1 MSTAST
7 SAPIVKDFSSV
18 TPSISTSDVKLP
30 DSSPS
35 SASTTQSSPANEKSK
50 KTRIPPNPR
59 TPPKLTSLGQKSSY
73 FRLNTQP
80 TPKSPR
86 QFREANQPKDELE
99 DRLRKLPSS
108 SQSTSESTTESTL
121 STSKPVASPFTASE
135 TQLGPLMPSS
145 VPVLKI
151 FKAQVSSELLR
162 KLENEH
168 IDHVL
173 VDLLIDDLCAQAI
186 ALDQQHAIG
195 RTDSAFYVDHLP
207 EVLQIFAKD
216 SNQAT
221 ISSSKLLQKVFAEEF
236 RENTGWAT
244 AKIFYANAMFT
255 MKSQTEYAIGE
266 NDASVMAAERE
277 KLKGLTEVITKFI
290 FGHPITLKNSPL
302 PRRLIDTLI
311 YADQRFH
318 EYLLTG
324 KSTRS
329 WTIDQIND
337 ARRSLI
343 KLLTVTRLLMPM
355 MTALAEKKPSQQEIW
370 CLGLTMQMMLK
381 SALQLSK
388 EIFVESFAKSSSSLQ
403 KLAKE
408 KEKYERIQVRTKAL
422 QTKTKKSGRHIRS
435 RSADTQPVD
444 IDWLARRDELQK
456 KRAQAKRDVAIAAT
470 RKVLSELEGDDDEY
484 AKVIDETSK
493 AVKEN
498 EDIKKA
504 ESDLNTFSLEDME
517 QIQKFL
523 DERDEQ
529 EIISLLP
536 DGPVTPERAEALP
549 ISTADPVQII
559 RSEKSGSS
567 EKN

>member
-7 SAPIVKDFSSV
+7 SASIVKDSSSV

-30 DSSPS
+30 ESSPG
-35 SASTTQSSPANEKSK
+35 SASTNQSGPANEKSK

-59 TPPKLTSLGQKSSY
+59 TPPKLTSLGQKSSS

-86 QFREANQPKDELE
+86 QFREANQSKDEVE
-99 DRLRKLPSS
+99 DKIRKLPSS
-108 SQSTSESTTESTL
+108 SQSTSESTPESTS
-121 STSKPVASPFTASE
+121 STSKLLTSPSTVSE
-135 TQLGPLMPSS
+135 MQLDPLMSSS

-151 FKAQVSSELLR
+151 FKAHISSELLR
-162 KLENEH
+162 KLESEH
-168 IDHVL
+168 IDHIL
-173 VDLLIDDLCAQAI
+173 VDLLTNDICAQSI
-186 ALDQQHAIG
+186 ALDQRHAIG
-195 RTDSAFYVDHLP
+195 RTDTAFYVDHLP
-207 EVLQIFAKD
+207 QVLQIFAKD

-221 ISSSKLLQKVFAEEF
+221 ISSSKLMQRVFAGEF
-236 RENTGWAT
+236 RENTGWAA
-244 AKIFYANAMFT
+244 AKIFYANAMFK
-255 MKSQTEYAIGE
+255 MKSQAGYAIGE
-266 NDASVMAAERE
+266 NDASVMDAERE
-277 KLKGLTEVITKFI
+277 KLKGLTEVIAKSI
-290 FGHPITLKNSPL
+290 FGHPISLKNSPL
-302 PRRLIDTLI
+302 PRRLIDALI

-324 KSTRS
+324 KSTKS
-329 WTIDQIND
+329 WTIEQIND

-370 CLGLTMQMMLK
+370 CLGLSMQMLLK
-381 SALQLSK
+381 SASKLSQ

-408 KEKYERIQVRTKAL
+408 KEKYERIQARTKAL
-422 QTKTKKSGRHIRS
+422 QTKTKKSGRHVRS

-456 KRAQAKRDVAIAAT
+456 KRAQEKRDVAIAET

-484 AKVIDETSK
+484 AKIIDETSK

-504 ESDLNTFSLEDME
+504 ESDLNTFSLEDLE

-536 DGPVTPERAEALP
+536 DGPVAPERAQALP
-549 ISTADPVQII
+549 ISTADPIQII
-559 RSEKSGSS
+559 TSEKSGLS

>member
-1 MSTAST
+1 MSTAS
-7 SAPIVKDFSSV
+7 SSGLIVKDSSSL
-18 TPSISTSDVKLP
+18 TPSISTSNTH
-30 DSSPS
+30 PS
-35 SASTTQSSPANEKSK
+35 ESASLNASTTKSSPEHEKSK
-50 KTRIPPNPR
+50 KTRIPPSPR
-59 TPPKLTSLGQKSSY
+59 TPPKLTSLGQKSSS
-73 FRLNTQP
+73 FRMNTQP

-86 QFREANQPKDELE
+86 QFKEANQSKNDLE
-99 DRLRKLPSS
+99 EKVRKLPSS
-108 SQSTSESTTESTL
+108 SQSTSESTS
-121 STSKPVASPFTASE
+121 STSKPVTSFSTVSE
-135 TQLGPLMPSS
+135 TQLGPLMSSS

-151 FKAQVSSELLR
+151 FKAQISSELLR
-162 KLENEH
+162 KLESEH

-173 VDLLIDDLCAQAI
+173 VDLLTNDVCAQPI
-186 ALDQQHAIG
+186 ALDQRHAIG
-195 RTDSAFYVDHLP
+195 RTDAAFYVDRLP
-207 EVLQIFAKD
+207 EVLQVFAKD

-221 ISSSKLLQKVFAEEF
+221 ISSSKLIQKVFAEEF
-236 RENTGWAT
+236 RENTGWAE
-244 AKIFYANAMFT
+244 AKIFYANAMFK
-255 MKSQTEYAIGE
+255 MKSQAGYAIGE
-266 NDASVMAAERE
+266 NDASVMDAERE
-277 KLKGLTEVITKFI
+277 KLKGLTEVIAKSI
-290 FGHPITLKNSPL
+290 FGHPINLKNSAL

-318 EYLLTG
+318 DYLLTG

-329 WTIDQIND
+329 WTIEQIND

-355 MTALAEKKPSQQEIW
+355 MSALAEKKPSQQEIW
-370 CLGLTMQMMLK
+370 CLGLTMQVLLK
-381 SALQLSK
+381 SASQLSK
-388 EIFVESFAKSSSSLQ
+388 EIFAESFAKSSSSLQ
-403 KLAKE
+403 KLATDKE
-408 KEKYERIQVRTKAL
+408 KQERIQARTKAL

-456 KRAQAKRDVAIAAT
+456 KRAQEKKDVAIART
-470 RKVLSELEGDDDEY
+470 HKVLSELEGDTDAY

-504 ESDLNTFSLEDME
+504 ESDLNTFSLEDLE

-536 DGPVTPERAEALP
+536 DGPVAPERARALP
-549 ISTADPVQII
+549 ISTADPIQII
-559 RSEKSGSS
+559 TSEKSGLS